1 MNTGRPATRPRSYAI
16 NHLGLSMNV
25 TATAKARALV
35 CYLPRRAADE
45 RGIANQVT
53 IREKGSWTE
62 EERARG

>member
-1 MNTGRPATRPRSYAI
+1 
-16 NHLGLSMNV
+16 MNV

-53 IREKGSWTE
+53 VREKGSWTE
-62 EERARG
+62 EGRARG